1 MWDVINIVVPK
12 VKSHWM
18 NLAYSMDYGISAVRG
33 FESDGGGLTNET
45 CYELFEDWLTTERGC
60 TPKTWKTLLH
70 RIKRVDELSL
80 AAEEIKQQL
89 VEQIKQ
95 QLAEQ

>member
-12 VKSHWM
+12 VRSHWID
-18 NLAYSMDYGISAVRG
+18 LAYSMDYGISAVRG
-33 FESDGGGLTNET
+33 FERDGRRINEW
-45 CYELFEDWLTTERGC
+45 CYELFEDWLTTEHGC

-70 RIKRVDELSL
+70 RIKRVDKLSL

-89 VEQIKQ
+89 
-95 QLAEQ
+95 AEQ